1 MLADRDARPGGGTS
15 RRQLHLP
22 FRRRPLAREPMP
34 VRASQTSNPA
44 PAEEARNRP
53 SLLTPRQLCA
63 LYPIKPRTLKY
74 WVQHSAD
81 RQVSRQGRRRT
92 IPGNG
97 LAPAIVRKGRLIFI
111 DEELFLVWLYGS
123 ERPGRL

>member
-22 FRRRPLAREPMP
+22 FRRQPLAQEPMP
-34 VRASQTSNPA
+34 VRASQSSKHA
-44 PAEEARNRP
+44 PTDEVRNRP

-63 LYPIKPRTLKY
+63 LYPVKPRTLKY

-81 RQVSRQGRRRT
+81 RQVSRQGKRRT

-111 DEELFLVWLYGS
+111 DEDLFLVWLYGT
-123 ERPGRL
+123 ERSGGR